1 MKKTLVILM
10 LILTA
15 IGASAQGV
23 DFVKGVSFKEALAKA
38 RKENKMLF
46 MDCYTSWCVPCARM
60 AHEIFPQKVCG
71 DYFNDKFVCIQVDM
85 EKGEGVQLLKKY
97 MVQSYPTFIIMDADG
112 KEINRLTGGSPDAAT
127 FLTRMVEAV
136 KPDNSVVALKEA
148 FDKEPNYDN
157 GMKLAKAQIDHGQDP
172 TPTLDEMYKN
182 PWESQ
187 RYSREYLEL
196 VFATTDFRSPRFD
209 HLMLDKYKMDKY
221 LGREVVNQMIFDTYR
236 KPMYLVADERPNN
249 YTVDDVRKAA
259 FITAML
265 ELPIDDAESYLPRV
279 ALYVMEKDYD
289 TMIRF
294 YEQTVRYLPGN
305 DAFKGIL
312 EGILLS
318 KYKKMNTAQQKKVMD
333 YLKKCADT
341 STYESKSKQEAI
353 NSLINQK

>member
-1 MKKTLVILM
+1 MKKILVILM
-10 LILTA
+10 LTLTT
-15 IGASAQGV
+15 IGVCAQGV

-38 RKENKMLF
+38 KKENKMLF
-46 MDCYTSWCVPCARM
+46 MDCYTSWCVPCAKM
-60 AHEIFPQKVCG
+60 AREIFPQKVCG

-112 KEINRLTGGSPDAAT
+112 KEINRLTGGSPDAEG
-127 FLTRMVEAV
+127 FLARMTDAV

-148 FDKEPNYDN
+148 FDKQPNYDN

-172 TPTLDEMYKN
+172 IPTLDEMYKN

-187 RYSREYLEL
+187 RYSKEYMEL
-196 VFATTDFRSPRFD
+196 VFATTDFRSARFD

-221 LGREVVNQMIFDTYR
+221 LGREVVNDMIFDTYR

-249 YTVDDVRKAA
+249 YTIDDVRKAA
-259 FITAML
+259 FLTAML
-265 ELPIDDAESYLPRV
+265 GLPLDNAQSYLPRI
-279 ALYVMEKDYD
+279 ALYVIEKDYD

-294 YEQTVRYLPGN
+294 YEQTIRYLPDN

-312 EGILLS
+312 EGILIS
-318 KYKKMNTAQQKKVMD
+318 KYKKMDVAQQQKLID
-333 YLKKCADT
+333 YLKKCVTA
-341 STYESKSKQEAI
+341 STYGAKSRQEMI